1 MAFHRCKIIFRDL
14 KAFRKGEK
22 PFLRSKKAFYTSARP
37 FLPEYK
43 ALPYHPGLFGAKFGF
58 RYNSSNG
65 RE

>member
-22 PFLRSKKAFYTSARP
+22 P